1 MRNFLFPIF
10 IFIVSFSQAQQSMI
24 AFGSCARQSDPLDIF
39 DTIMTHH
46 PTHFLFL
53 GDNIY
58 ADTRDTAEMRLR
70 YSILND
76 HTSYQHL
83 KDSTLIWATW
93 DDHDFGEN
101 DAGSS
106 YPMKKESTELFY
118 DFFQEPLSS
127 ERRTHEGIYT
137 SYFIRD
143 SGLVIQVIML
153 DTRYFRDELLPY
165 DDRMAKDT
173 CYSYGLNYCPN
184 YSRESTL
191 LGEEQWVWLE
201 KELEKP
207 ADVRLVCSSI
217 QFAHSYN
224 GYESWNN
231 FPKEKKRFLKLL
243 RKTKANGVMILSGD
257 VHYAEISEVKIKR
270 GYRLFDFTSSGLSS
284 KWHRATPNTN
294 RIQGPVMENNFG
306 LIYFT
311 GVGSKKGPHVHFEL
325 YTLNNER
332 VMEFNYLLMYL
343 KF

>member
-1 MRNFLFPIF
+1 MRFSIFF
-10 IFIVSFSQAQQSMI
+10 IFMLFTAFSQAQNSRI

-39 DTIMTHH
+39 DTIMTHD

-70 YSILND
+70 YSLLD
-76 HTSYQHL
+76 AHPSYQHL
-83 KDSTLIWATW
+83 KNSVQIWATW

-106 YPMKKESTELFY
+106 YPMKKESAELFY
-118 DFFQEPLSS
+118 EFFQEPLSS

-137 SYFIRD
+137 SYIIQD
-143 SGLVIQVIML
+143 TGLVIQVIML

-165 DDRMAKDT
+165 DDRMKKDT
-173 CYSYGLNYCPN
+173 CYNYGLNYCPN
-184 YSRESTL
+184 NSKKSTL
-191 LGEEQWVWLE
+191 LGTEQWLWLE

-207 ADVRLVCSSI
+207 ADVRLICSSI

-231 FPKEKKRFLKLL
+231 FPREKKRFFKLL

-257 VHYAEISEVKIKR
+257 VHYAEISSIKIPR
-270 GYRLFDFTSSGLSS
+270 GYTLFDFTSSGLSS
-284 KWHRATPNTN
+284 KWHQATPNTN
-294 RIQGPVMENNFG
+294 RIAGPVMENNFG
-306 LIYFT
+306 MLSFST
-311 GVGSKKGPHVHFEL
+311 GKKGIHVSFDLFTVSNEKVMSKDFEL
-325 YTLNNER
+325 Y
-332 VMEFNYLLMYL
+332 YL